1 MDLQPLIEELA
12 KPEYAGLS
20 DQEAADA
27 VNAKTVSARVPVD
40 TWQIKQYA
48 VEQGVWAKLKV
59 AIRSGDTP
67 AEVYGLCSSIV
78 DWIDDPSGKI
88 GRVDIDLPSVQ
99 TMLSALVQAGLAT
112 QDQIDTIKAMAD
124 QTLRWVD
131 VNGIGTIGIG
141 YVRNARGA

>member
-1 MDLQPLIEELA
+1 MNLEALAEELA
-12 KPEYAGLS
+12 KPEYAGMT

-27 VNAKTVSARVPVD
+27 VNAKTVAVRVPVD

-48 VEQGVWAKLKV
+48 VEQGVWGAMKV
-59 AIRSGDTP
+59 ALRSSDTP

-88 GRVDIDLPSVQ
+88 GRVDVDLPSVQ
-99 TMLSALVQAGLAT
+99 TMLGSLVLTGLAT
-112 QDQIDTIKAMAD
+112 QAQVDAIVAMAD

-131 VNGIGTIGIG
+131 VNGIGTVGIG

>member
-1 MDLQPLIEELA
+1 MDLQPLIDELA
-12 KPEYAGLS
+12 KPEYSGLS

-27 VNAKTVSARVPVD
+27 VNAKTVSVRVPVD

-59 AIRSGDTP
+59 AIRSSDTP

-88 GRVDIDLPSVQ
+88 GKVDIGLPSVQ
-99 TMLSALVQAGLAT
+99 TMLASLVQAGLAT
-112 QDQIDTIKAMAD
+112 QAQIEALAAKIAILESALVNAVEQIKPSK
-124 QTLRWVD
+124 
-131 VNGIGTIGIG
+131 
-141 YVRNARGA
+141 